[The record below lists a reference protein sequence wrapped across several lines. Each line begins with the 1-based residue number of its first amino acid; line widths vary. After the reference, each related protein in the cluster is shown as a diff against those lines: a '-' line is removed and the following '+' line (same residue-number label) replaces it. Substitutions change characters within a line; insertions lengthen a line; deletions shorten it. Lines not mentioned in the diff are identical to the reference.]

1 MIRQHQNYMPLA
13 LLSVLLLL
21 NACTYGRIDVG
32 SDKYSQASA
41 IKSQGGTYKVGTP
54 YKVLGNWYYPKEDYD
69 YSEVGIAS
77 WYGED
82 FHSLK
87 TANGEN
93 YDMNT
98 LTAAHRTLPL
108 PSIVK
113 VTNLENGRS
122 LVLRINDR
130 GPYAKNRIID
140 VSKRAAQLL
149 GFQAKGTAKVRVEI
163 MEKESKELKAAL
175 LGEEFNSD
183 YTPIPKT
190 AYNSEASRDPMQ
202 LVGSEGSIKSYP
214 KGSWFVQAGA
224 YSRQSSAQ
232 NVSKKLESIGDT
244 NIYYVDVNGQKYY
257 RVRIGPFAKQAD
269 AAASLERVK
278 NFGIYDAKI
287 VQD

>member
-1 MIRQHQNYMPLA
+1 
-13 LLSVLLLL
+13 
-21 NACTYGRIDVG
+21 
-32 SDKYSQASA
+32 
-41 IKSQGGTYKVGTP
+41 
-54 YKVLGNWYYPKEDYD
+54 
-69 YSEVGIAS
+69 
-77 WYGED
+77 
-82 FHSLK
+82 
-87 TANGEN
+87 
-93 YDMNT
+93 
-98 LTAAHRTLPL
+98 
-108 PSIVK
+108 
-113 VTNLENGRS
+113 
-122 LVLRINDR
+122 
-130 GPYAKNRIID
+130 
-140 VSKRAAQLL
+140 
-149 GFQAKGTAKVRVEI
+149 